1 MIGRWFKT
9 IFAVSVC
16 LGATAMLLI
25 AWQLINKNTPR
36 PILADAM
43 RSPPQQPN
51 GLLISQKDKTAGDI
65 ASSAESFIG
74 GVGVVEPKGELIA
87 IGSELAG
94 IVQEVLVKPG
104 DNVTKGTILFQLDR
118 RQALADVAVAR
129 SELLAQSAKLT
140 ELLAQAEIQRSRVQA
155 AADGVNVA
163 MLNEENAGREFE
175 RAKALRSQFAISQ
188 EELDIR
194 TLNRDTTKVR
204 TLEAKSKL
212 AEAEGNLRLLADG
225 DNPPSVAVQ
234 KAAIAQA
241 EANLLKA
248 ETVLELRTVRAPSD
262 GAILSVDVRA
272 GEFVPAATLSSPF
285 LAMGVINPLHI
296 RVDIDETEIPRFRA
310 GAKAYAA
317 LRGKPEDMVP
327 LEYVRTEP
335 LVSPKRT
342 LTGSVSERV
351 DTRVMQII
359 YTVSPEKFPATV
371 GQQVDVY
378 IEELEASL

>member
-9 IFAVSVC
+9 IFAVSIC
-16 LGATAMLLI
+16 LGAAGMLLI
-25 AWQLINKNTPR
+25 AWLLINKNTPQS
-36 PILADAM
+36 ITTDAM
-43 RSPPQQPN
+43 RSPPQQPS
-51 GLLISQKDKTAGDI
+51 GLLVSQGDKTAGID
-65 ASSAESFIG
+65 ATSTESFIG
-74 GVGVVEPKGELIA
+74 GVGVVEPQGELVA
-87 IGSELAG
+87 IGSELPG
-94 IVQEVLVKPG
+94 IVEEVLVKPG
-104 DNVTKGTILFQLDR
+104 DKVTKGTVLFQLDR
-118 RQALADVAVAR
+118 RQAQADVAVAR
-129 SELLAQSAKLT
+129 SELLAQNAKLV
-140 ELLAQAEIQRSRVQA
+140 ELLAQGDIQRARVQT
-155 AADGVNVA
+155 AADGVSVA
-163 MLNEENAGREFE
+163 TLNEENAAREFA
-175 RAKALRSQFAISQ
+175 RAKELRNQFALSQ

-204 TLEAKSKL
+204 TLESKSKL
-212 AEAEGNLRLLADG
+212 AEAEGSLRLLADG

-285 LAMGVINPLHI
+285 LAMGVIDPLHI

-317 LRGKPEDMVP
+317 LRGKPSDMVP

-359 YTVSPEKFPATV
+359 YTVSPEKFRATV

-378 IEELEASL
+378 IEDLEAKL